1 MELLRVPRQRH
12 SVPCGHEPAARGH
25 RRKRSRRRGRTGP
38 VPGTSPRSLRA
49 DDCVLREIEETLQA
63 AEGSSGDTAL
73 STAKFFLGIALT
85 SREAAADRDRGLE
98 LVVQVCDVWVR
109 ERTRLYLAPSAQ
121 AVAARERAR
130 RGEPDGAIPVMRTA
144 VNDLFETGQLTGGV
158 LAAAR
163 LVEMLVD
170 RGAHGDAAEAA
181 PRSTGWRTCRL
192 PKVGRFAIPGYCGYG
207 RCSPEPAA
215 TTLPTMTW

>member
-1 MELLRVPRQRH
+1 SIQTRVQTRPTRGNFGLTHALLV
-12 SVPCGHEPAARGH
+12 
-25 RRKRSRRRGRTGP
+25 TGIS
-38 VPGTSPRSLRA
+38 GFGIASGALRA

-130 RGEPDGAIPVMRTA
+130 RGDPDGAIPVMRTA
-144 VNDLFETGQLTGGV
+144 VNDLFETGA
-158 LAAAR
+158 LAAAVLTR
-163 LVEMLVD
+163 
-170 RGAHGDAAEAA
+170 A
-181 PRSTGWRTCRL
+181 
-192 PKVGRFAIPGYCGYG
+192 
-207 RCSPEPAA
+207 
-215 TTLPTMTW
+215 

>member
-1 MELLRVPRQRH
+1 
-12 SVPCGHEPAARGH
+12 
-25 RRKRSRRRGRTGP
+25 
-38 VPGTSPRSLRA
+38 
-49 DDCVLREIEETLQA
+49 
-63 AEGSSGDTAL
+63 
-73 STAKFFLGIALT
+73 
-85 SREAAADRDRGLE
+85 
-98 LVVQVCDVWVR
+98 VQVCDVWVR
-109 ERTRLYLAPSAQ
+109 ERTRLYLVPSAQ
-121 AVAARERAR
+121 AVAAPERAR
-130 RGEPDGAIPVMRTA
+130 RGDPDGAIPVMRTA

-163 LVEMLVD
+163 LVEMLLD

>member
-1 MELLRVPRQRH
+1 
-12 SVPCGHEPAARGH
+12 
-25 RRKRSRRRGRTGP
+25 
-38 VPGTSPRSLRA
+38 
-49 DDCVLREIEETLQA
+49 LREIEETLQA

-109 ERTRLYLAPSAQ
+109 ERTRLYLVPSAQ
-121 AVAARERAR
+121 AV
-130 RGEPDGAIPVMRTA
+130 DGAIPVMRTA